1 MGAKSIVMVHV
12 IFITSEGA
20 IIIVFFVIFEGDA
33 EFFHVF
39 LVLLDG
45 LIREMIGEHGSA
57 LKYKS
62 STDSKQGSAA
72 KSRSGHGGK
81 IGEFFTNGIKG
92 GFVFVFFGKFR
103 LEVFLELTLLISGG
117 AI

>member
-12 IFITSEGA
+12 IFITSEGVV
-20 IIIVFFVIFEGDA
+20 IIVFFVIFKGDA

-45 LIREMIGEHGSA
+45 LIREVVGEHGSA

-72 KSRSGHGGK
+72 KSRSGHGSK
-81 IGEFFTNGIKG
+81 ISEFFANGIEG
-92 GFVFVFFGKFR
+92 GFIFAFFIKFR
-103 LEVFLELTLLISGG
+103 LEMPLELTFLISGG
-117 AI
+117 AT

>member
-45 LIREMIGEHGSA
+45 LIREVVGQYRNAFHG
-57 LKYKS
+57 KS
-62 STDSKQGSAA
+62 CAN
-72 KSRSGHGGK
+72 GK
-81 IGEFFTNGIKG
+81 
-92 GFVFVFFGKFR
+92 
-103 LEVFLELTLLISGG
+103 
-117 AI
+117 